1 MRPTIAFIVLSFSL
15 MHGAWAA
22 ADIVVLD
29 INGFLRQSY
38 TGSRA
43 VFVPRFNASLGTL
56 QSIQIVINP
65 EISGTIEGTALG
77 PPNSPNGWG
86 AGFGGSLSLAGPGF
100 TTITTSAAYG
110 DRSGLLNQPGEQVFQ
125 FYEPSVRPMSVTM
138 TTGLSNYIG
147 SGNANLTLSWPVY
160 TPDLFFSRGG
170 RTDRTTR
177 DLGMQ
182 LGSVTY
188 TYTAVPEPSSMALC
202 GLTLVVMSGWGRRK
216 YLTRK

>member
-1 MRPTIAFIVLSFSL
+1 MRSTIALIVLLFSL
-15 MHGAWAA
+15 THGAWASA
-22 ADIVVLD
+22 AIVVLD

-38 TGSRA
+38 TGPRA
-43 VFVPRFNASLGTL
+43 VFVPRFNAALGTL
-56 QSIQIVINP
+56 QSIQIAINP

-100 TTITTSAAYG
+100 TTVTTSAAYG
-110 DRSGLLNQPGEQVFQ
+110 DRSGLLNQPGEKVFE
-125 FYEPSVRPMSVTM
+125 FYTPSVRPMSVTL

-147 SGNANLTLSWPVY
+147 TGNANMTLSWPVF
-160 TPDLFFSRGG
+160 TPDLFFTRGG
-170 RTDRTTR
+170 TTDRTTR

-188 TYTAVPEPSSMALC
+188 TYTAVPEPSSIALC
-202 GLTLVVMSGWGRRK
+202 GLSLVALGGWSRRK
-216 YLTRK
+216 ILKRK